1 MELGTLLQPGQLVRL
16 KVNDSTAPYV
26 VNMCHNSK
34 LIVCKAVKQP
44 IPVTPDTFRVFIIK
58 DSESGL
64 FIIKA
69 HLKESSE
76 RGAVIALT
84 NLSEPRF
91 VQRREHYRLSHG
103 EISVPLDIELRPQN
117 NVNRYKRLKLHDIS
131 AGGIG
136 LIVKASSAF
145 TVGTHVNLTMNL
157 DRSGSITAIGEIV
170 HITSFNANARDFL
183 VGIKYIQIDKA
194 SLDALM
200 SFIQEQVDFEHK
212 ENPAEADAESAG
224 LFCDDETG

>member
-1 MELGTLLQPGQLVRL
+1 MELETLLQPGQPVRL

-26 VNMCHNSK
+26 VKMCQNSK

-44 IPVTPDTFRVFIIK
+44 IPVTPETSRVFIIK

-84 NLSEPRF
+84 NLSEPCF
-91 VQRREHYRLSHG
+91 VQRREHYRLSHSD
-103 EISVPLDIELRPQN
+103 ISVPLDIELRPQN

-131 AGGIG
+131 AGGIS

-157 DRSGSITAIGEIV
+157 DRRGPITAIGEIV

-212 ENPAEADAESAG
+212 TNPTEADAESAE
-224 LFCDDETG
+224 LFCDDETD